1 MCCGKHIATSTS
13 IHVNDGSTPRD
24 AASDWPLIDLTIEAA
39 GLRLV
44 TKLGPKRNAM
54 LDATGR
60 ALSGIGA
67 SRRIDDA

>member
-1 MCCGKHIATSTS
+1 M
-13 IHVNDGSTPRD
+13 NDGSTPRD
-24 AASDWPLIDLTIEAA
+24 AASGWPLIDLTIEAA

-44 TKLGPKRNAM
+44 TTLGPKRNAM

-67 SRRIDDA
+67 SWRIDDA